1 MVGGLIPA
9 ENEHLLVLSCR
20 RCWSLQACVPD
31 SQEPENKCHLKISH
45 VMDDTDIK
53 FRGVMV
59 FIIALHCKNE
69 GGQT

>member
-1 MVGGLIPA
+1 M
-9 ENEHLLVLSCR
+9 S
-20 RCWSLQACVPD
+20 
-31 SQEPENKCHLKISH
+31 LKISH

-53 FRGVMV
+53 FRGVTV